1 MKNGT
6 NDERPQ
12 RTYNFNASIGQF
24 IDHVDTINFRMD
36 GNGEFHFGKVDNV
49 NNGGD
54 ADGECPRSTE
64 QRMKHCI
71 DTLWEEKVLKH
82 LYDYT
87 WVMETM
93 NQTEGM
99 PHFNTLASF
108 ITYLK
113 NIGIESLP
121 SEDSIN
127 KKQNVFSGTFP
138 NWVFTDCDH
147 TEATRRINV
156 GKRFMSLYR
165 KK

>member
-1 MKNGT
+1 MAWILNYQPTIKN
-6 NDERPQ
+6 Q
-12 RTYNFNASIGQF
+12 RIYTSGQPAGEEPDTD
-24 IDHVDTINFRMD
+24 IEVDS
-36 GNGEFHFGKVDNV
+36 GN
-49 NNGGD
+49 
-54 ADGECPRSTE
+54 ECPRSTE
-64 QRMKHCI
+64 QRVKQCI

-87 WVMETM
+87 WVLETM

-99 PHFNTLASF
+99 PHFNTPASF

-127 KKQNVFSGTFP
+127 KKQTVFSGTFP